1 MQALFTCLIGYG
13 TLSLL
18 GLAFFLGVFAMAY
31 PTNFENFCLLA
42 LEVFA
47 HVTYVDCR

>member
-18 GLAFFLGVFAMAY
+18 GLSFFLVVFAMAY
-31 PTNFENFCLLA
+31 QTNFGSFCLLD